1 MIRIAVV
8 DDDAG
13 SVSQIKEYLL
23 RYQSERNEQFH
34 ILTFSDGDEIV
45 ENYKAEYDIILLD
58 IEMRFMDGMTAAQL
72 IREKDSEVILIFI
85 TNMAQYAIK
94 GYTVGA
100 TDYVLKP
107 VSYFSFSQRLDKVI
121 GRINRNVKKFM
132 AVNIKG
138 GTVKLYL
145 PDIYYIESLGH
156 RLIFHT
162 LTGEY
167 VTFGAIKD
175 VEEKLKK
182 LNFFRCSKG
191 YLLNLEH
198 VESVQ
203 DGCALMNGARLPISR
218 TRKKEFMEE
227 LTSYLGGALS

>member
-8 DDDAG
+8 DDDAE
-13 SVSQIKEYLL
+13 SVSQLKEYLL
-23 RYQSERNEQFH
+23 RYQNERNELFH

-58 IEMRFMDGMTAAQL
+58 IEMRFMDGMTAAQH
-72 IREKDSEVILIFI
+72 IREKDPEVIIIFI

-94 GYTVGA
+94 GYTVRA

-121 GRINRNVKKFM
+121 GRMNRNVKKFM

-145 PDIYYIESLGH
+145 TDICYVESLGH

-162 LTGEY
+162 ITGEY
-167 VTFGAIKD
+167 VTFGAMKD
-175 VEEKLKK
+175 AQEKLRNS
-182 LNFFRCSKG
+182 NFFRCSKG

-198 VESVQ
+198 VEGVQ
-203 DGCALMNGARLPISR
+203 DGCVLMKGARLPVSR
-218 TRKKEFMEE
+218 TKKKEFMEE
-227 LTSYLGGALS
+227 LTNYLGGVL

>member
-8 DDDAG
+8 DDDAE
-13 SVSQIKEYLL
+13 SVSQLKEYLL
-23 RYQSERNEQFH
+23 RYQNERNELFH

-58 IEMRFMDGMTAAQL
+58 IEMRFMDGMTAAQH
-72 IREKDSEVILIFI
+72 IREKDPEVIIIFI

-94 GYTVGA
+94 GYTVHA

-121 GRINRNVKKFM
+121 GRMNRNVKKFM

-145 PDIYYIESLGH
+145 TDICYVESLGH

-167 VTFGAIKD
+167 VTFGAMKD
-175 VEEKLKK
+175 AQEKLRNS
-182 LNFFRCSKG
+182 NFFRCSKG

-198 VESVQ
+198 VEGVQ
-203 DGCALMNGARLPISR
+203 DGCVLMKGARLPVSR
-218 TRKKEFMEE
+218 TKKKEFMEE
-227 LTSYLGGALS
+227 LTNYLGGTL

>member
-8 DDDAG
+8 DDDAE
-13 SVSQIKEYLL
+13 SVSQLKEYLL
-23 RYQSERNEQFH
+23 RYQNERNELFH

-58 IEMRFMDGMTAAQL
+58 IEMRFMDGMTAAQH
-72 IREKDSEVILIFI
+72 IREKDPEVIIIFI

-94 GYTVGA
+94 GYTVHA

-121 GRINRNVKKFM
+121 GRMNRNVKKFM

-145 PDIYYIESLGH
+145 TDICYVESLGH

-162 LTGEY
+162 ITGEY
-167 VTFGAIKD
+167 MTFGAMKD
-175 VEEKLKK
+175 AQEKLKNS
-182 LNFFRCSKG
+182 NFFRCSKG

-198 VESVQ
+198 VEGVQ
-203 DGCALMNGARLPISR
+203 DGCVLMKGARLPVSR
-218 TRKKEFMEE
+218 TKKKEFMEE
-227 LTSYLGGALS
+227 LTNYLGGTL

>member
-8 DDDAG
+8 DDDAE
-13 SVSQIKEYLL
+13 SVSQLKEYLL
-23 RYQSERNEQFH
+23 RYQNERNELFH

-58 IEMRFMDGMTAAQL
+58 IEMRFMDGMTAAQH
-72 IREKDSEVILIFI
+72 IREKDPEVIIIFI

-94 GYTVGA
+94 GYTVRA

-121 GRINRNVKKFM
+121 GRMNRNVKKFM

-145 PDIYYIESLGH
+145 TDICYVESLGH

-167 VTFGAIKD
+167 MTFGAMKD
-175 VEEKLKK
+175 AQEKLRNS
-182 LNFFRCSKG
+182 NFFRCSKG

-198 VESVQ
+198 VEGVQ
-203 DGCALMNGARLPISR
+203 DGCVLMKGARLPISR
-218 TRKKEFMEE
+218 TKKKEFMEE
-227 LTSYLGGALS
+227 LTNYLGGAL